1 MPTIRLTHRNI
12 AGLTAG
18 AWLTD
23 YWDELLP
30 GFGVRVS
37 KDNSRRSF
45 VVRYN
50 EPDGTKRRVTLGA
63 FPEVGLADARDKAR
77 EILATVQKAKPF
89 ESPRR
94 PQPREPKPAVA
105 APEPAPAPP
114 KPAPRQRAAK
124 KELPLAE
131 GVLTFGELATIYIE
145 RHAKVKKR
153 TWRDDERNLRVDLLP
168 AWKDR
173 PAESIRRRDVAELLD
188 RIVERGAPVLANR
201 VKALTS
207 KIFNVGIG
215 RGLVENNPA
224 TGVAMPSKE
233 RQRDRVLSEDEI
245 RHLWR
250 ALDAEELVMAA
261 SFKLRLLTAQ
271 RGDEVLRMK
280 WADIADGW
288 WTIPAEVAKNGL
300 THRVPLS
307 AQSTA
312 LLAQVHAITGSSLYV
327 FASPRK
333 SSAPITAIQKAAERI
348 AKKAG
353 VDFVP
358 HDLRRTAASCMTS
371 MGISRLVVSKILN
384 HVESGIT
391 AVYDRHSYDAEKRQA
406 LEAWGQRVEEILQAS
421 AV

>member
-1 MPTIRLTHRNI
+1 LPTIRLNHRNI

-18 AWLTD
+18 DWLTD

-37 KDNSRRSF
+37 RDNSRRSF
-45 VVRYN
+45 VVRYS
-50 EPDGTKRRVTLGA
+50 EPGGAKRRVTLGA
-63 FPEVGLADARDKAR
+63 FPELGLADARDKAR
-77 EILATVQKAKPF
+77 EILAAVQNAKAAEAPPQPPASMPDGENPSPTVSYPSKRAKPAA
-89 ESPRR
+89 RKR
-94 PQPREPKPAVA
+94 PPD
-105 APEPAPAPP
+105 
-114 KPAPRQRAAK
+114 
-124 KELPLAE
+124 KEEKLEDA
-131 GVLTFGELATIYIE
+131 VLTFGELAEIYIE

-153 TWRDDERNLRVDLLP
+153 TWKDDERNLRVDLLP

-188 RIVERGAPVLANR
+188 RIVERGAPILANR

-224 TGVAMPSKE
+224 TGVAMPAKE

-245 RHLWR
+245 RSIWR
-250 ALDAEELVMAA
+250 VLDAEGLVMGA

-280 WADIADGW
+280 WTDVADGW
-288 WTIPAEVAKNGL
+288 WTIPGEVAKNGL
-300 THRVPLS
+300 AHRVPLS
-307 AQSTA
+307 TQSTT
-312 LLAQVHAITGSSLYV
+312 LLAQVEVVTGDSDWV
-327 FASPRK
+327 FASPKK

-348 AKKAG
+348 SKKAG

-358 HDLRRTAASCMTS
+358 HDLRRTAASFMTS
-371 MGISRLVVSKILN
+371 MGIARLVVSKILN

-391 AVYDRHSYDAEKRQA
+391 AVYDRHSYDAEKREA
-406 LEAWGQRVEEILQAS
+406 LNAWAGRIEEILTA
-421 AV
+421 A